1 VEILFEFISKTADGV
16 LAVDSR
22 QRIVLWNSS
31 ARRLLGY
38 RAEEVLGKH
47 CYEVLGST
55 DARGCPA
62 CKKGCRAMRGAAQDE
77 LVPSADVLVNTKSGK
92 KARVNIT
99 TILVPSKWADLSVLV
114 HLFRE
119 SSLRADPPPELHPL
133 AAGEPSHTPRD
144 GGPTPDDADLSGREL
159 EVLRN
164 LASGASTGDIAYRL
178 SISPR
183 TVRNHVQHVMSK
195 LNVHSRLE
203 AVALALRH
211 GLL

>member
-1 VEILFEFISKTADGV
+1 MENLFEFISKTADGV
-16 LAVDSR
+16 LAIDST

-31 ARRLLGY
+31 AQRSLGY

-62 CKKGCRAMRGAAQDE
+62 CKEGCHAVSRAARDK
-77 LVPSADVLVNTKSGK
+77 LVPSSDVVVNAKGGEK
-92 KARVNIT
+92 VRVNIS
-99 TILVPSKWADLSVLV
+99 TILVPAKWADLSVLV

-119 SSLRADPPPELHPL
+119 SSCPMDLPSELHPL
-133 AAGEPSHTPRD
+133 AAGEASHTPKA
-144 GGPTPDDADLSGREL
+144 GGPTPDEAELSGREL
-159 EVLRN
+159 EVLRR
-164 LASGASTGDIAYRL
+164 LASGASTGDIASRL